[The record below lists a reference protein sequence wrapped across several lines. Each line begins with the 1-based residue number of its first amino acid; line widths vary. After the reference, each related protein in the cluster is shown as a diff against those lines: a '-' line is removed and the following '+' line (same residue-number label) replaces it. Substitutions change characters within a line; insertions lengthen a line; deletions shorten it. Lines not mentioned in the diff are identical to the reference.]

1 MVEATVYQS
10 QTFSFAKGLPE
21 VFRDSELKSNQMLKH
36 LHLALFFTLL
46 TAVASAQS
54 NTEDVVYLKN
64 GSIIRGSITEH
75 KIGDKLKIEL
85 AGGSVFV
92 FSESEIDST
101 KKENIQKRQ
110 LQRWNKLS
118 YRKNR
123 GYMNMTEFGFIYGT
137 NLKKDNN
144 QSIYYGYSP
153 DDFGVS
159 IHTVNGYR
167 HWPYLFTGAGVGID
181 RFINY
186 KQTFSPFYLRLQ
198 SEFLK
203 KKTTPYI
210 QCDVGY
216 AVMWKQKSEDYVRYK
231 NTGGLYISA
240 GGGVRIY
247 THSRASVIIGVTY
260 KRLNSK
266 TEMRYTYTEGDPTVY
281 ITKRVYQRVAL
292 SVGVAF

>member
-1 MVEATVYQS
+1 M
-10 QTFSFAKGLPE
+10 
-21 VFRDSELKSNQMLKH
+21 RKH
-36 LHLALFFTLL
+36 ILVLFFMLPVVML
-46 TAVASAQS
+46 FSQS

-64 GSIIRGSITEH
+64 GSIIRGAITEH

-85 AGGSVFV
+85 MGGSVFV
-92 FSESEIDST
+92 FNENEIDSI
-101 KKENIQKRQ
+101 KKENIQKQQ
-110 LQRWNKLS
+110 LKRFNKTS
-118 YRKNR
+118 YRNNR

-137 NLKKDNN
+137 NLKNDNSQN
-144 QSIYYGYSP
+144 SYYAYSP

-203 KKTTPYI
+203 KKATPYV

-216 AVMWKQKSEDYVRYK
+216 AVMWKQKGDDYVSYK
-231 NTGGLYISA
+231 NQGGLYLTA

-247 THSRASVIIGVTY
+247 TQSRASVIVGLTY
-260 KRLNSK
+260 KRINSK
-266 TEMRYTYTEGDPTVY
+266 SEMRYTYIEGDATVY
-281 ITKRVYQRVAL
+281 STKRVYQRIAL